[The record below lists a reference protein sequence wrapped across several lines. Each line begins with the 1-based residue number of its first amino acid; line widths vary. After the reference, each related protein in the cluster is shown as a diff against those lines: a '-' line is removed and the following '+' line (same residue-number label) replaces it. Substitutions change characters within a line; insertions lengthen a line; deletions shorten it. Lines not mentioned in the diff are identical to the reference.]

1 MLYKRKFFSKPN
13 NIFTPITLRATLPSL
28 SSPIVCSGLK
38 NAWMQKENSL
48 CLLWKQIQILQ
59 YFGKV
64 QFGSYVSKL
73 IRLLMKLKL
82 IVSSTSTSFWRW
94 ALSSPYI
101 LYNIVIGFIHGHG
114 HIEAKFGGGI
124 YPHIWSTVGDNI
136 VYIHVLTAP
145 PTFAQELKLKKSLPV
160 VKNNLLTTHC
170 T

>member
-1 MLYKRKFFSKPN
+1 M
-13 NIFTPITLRATLPSL
+13 ITPHYITLQATLPSL

-38 NAWMQKENSL
+38 NAWMQKESSL
-48 CLLWKQIQILQ
+48 CLPWKQTRILQ

-64 QFGSYVSKL
+64 QFGSYVSKS

-94 ALSSPYI
+94 ALSSPFI
-101 LYNIVIGFIHGHG
+101 LYNLVIGFIHGHG

-136 VYIHVLTAP
+136 VYPSYSLYSCFLYTCTSCPIQLRSRI
-145 PTFAQELKLKKSLPV
+145 KS
-160 VKNNLLTTHC
+160 KEIIRYQ
-170 T
+170 